1 MARSDRIRVHQ
12 IAKEM
17 GLSSKEIIDGL
28 KEMGIPAKSHMSS
41 ITQDE
46 YDKFIEYMKAKLEI
60 EKRKKEKKEKEK
72 AVKDKEKAEKEAVKA
87 KKEEKKPEKKEAS
100 GPEVKVKKPEAEKAV
115 EKPEKKPERKAVKE
129 KEKEKPSP
137 KAKKAQEK
145 KLEPKPEAEKKAS
158 VKPEDVKGVIEK
170 FEEKKEK
177 KEEKEERKII
187 EPVYIPIRTRK
198 PKRRK
203 KKRKEEIDIEELR
216 AAELKARVDFDA
228 GTIKLPESVSVRELA
243 FMLEEEEETI
253 QELLKSKGIPAT
265 LTQVLPYD
273 VAKMVCEEFGFEVV
287 PESDEAVPQEVE
299 KEDESKLVPRPP
311 VVTVMGHVD
320 HGKTTLLDYI
330 RNTNVA
336 AREAGGITQHI
347 GAYKVKLP
355 EGEITFIDTPGHHAF
370 TTMRA
375 RGARVTDIVVLVVAA
390 DDGVMPQTVE
400 AINHAKAAGVPIIVA
415 INKIDKPN
423 ANPDRVKQELAKHG
437 LVPEEWGGD
446 TIMVE
451 ISAKTGQNVDELLEM
466 ILLQAEMLELKA
478 NPDKPAKGT
487 VLESKLDP
495 KRGPVATLLVQDG
508 TLKVGDA
515 FVAGLHWGKVRA
527 MINELGERLKE
538 AGPST
543 PVEVLG
549 LSDVPLAGEPFF
561 VVENERKARE
571 ISEARKERA
580 KEIAAERPRLS
591 LEELMKKLAEGEA
604 KELRIVLK
612 ADVQGSLEAVREAI
626 EKLSTDEVS
635 VKVVHSGVGAIT
647 ETDVMLA
654 SASQAIIIG
663 FNVRPDSQAKKVA
676 ERENVEIRTY
686 RVIYELLEDVK
697 KAMAGLLEPEYEEV
711 VLGRAEVRQ
720 VFNVPKV
727 GRVAGCYVVDGKIT
741 RGANIRVIRD
751 GVIVHEGKLS
761 SLKRFKEDVKEVSAG
776 YECGMAIEGFQ
787 DIKEGDIIEAYEVR
801 EIQKEL

>member
-17 GLSSKEIIDGL
+17 GLSSKDIIDGL

-46 YDKFIEYMKAKLEI
+46 YDKFIEYIKAKLEI
-60 EKRKKEKKEKEK
+60 EKRKKEKE
-72 AVKDKEKAEKEAVKA
+72 
-87 KKEEKKPEKKEAS
+87 
-100 GPEVKVKKPEAEKAV
+100 KVKKEVEEAKK
-115 EKPEKKPERKAVKE
+115 EKPEKEPKKARKKVEKKAVSEPVKKEIEPKEVVEKPKREAVKE
-129 KEKEKPSP
+129 KPEETRPRKKEEVSTEEKVS
-137 KAKKAQEK
+137 
-145 KLEPKPEAEKKAS
+145 L
-158 VKPEDVKGVIEK
+158 KPEDVKGVIEK
-170 FEEKKEK
+170 FEEKE
-177 KEEKEERKII
+177 EEKEERTVI

-203 KKRKEEIDIEELR
+203 RKRKEEIDIEELR
-216 AAELKARVDFDA
+216 AAELRERVDFDA
-228 GTIKLPESVSVRELA
+228 GTIKLPESVSVKELA

-253 QELLKSKGIPAT
+253 QELLKSKGIPVT

-273 VAKMVCEEFGFEVV
+273 VAKMVCEEFGFEVIPESEEVV
-287 PESDEAVPQEVE
+287 PEEIEQ
-299 KEDESKLVPRPP
+299 EDEGKLVPRPP

-330 RNTNVA
+330 RKTNVA

-415 INKIDKPN
+415 INKIDKPD
-423 ANPDRVKQELAKHG
+423 ANPDRVKQELAKYG

-478 NPDKPAKGT
+478 NPEKPARGT

-508 TLKVGDA
+508 TLRVGDA

-580 KEIAAERPRLS
+580 KELAAERPRIS
-591 LEELMKKLAEGEA
+591 LEELMKKLAEGES

-612 ADVQGSLEAVREAI
+612 ADVQGSLEAVREAV
-626 EKLSTDEVS
+626 EKLSTDEVG

-676 ERENVEIRTY
+676 EREKVEIRTY
-686 RVIYELLEDVK
+686 RVIYELLDDVK

-711 VLGRAEVRQ
+711 ILGRAEVRQ

-727 GRVAGCYVVDGKIT
+727 GKVAGCYVVEGKIT
-741 RGANIRVIRD
+741 RNANIRVLRD
-751 GVIVHEGKLS
+751 GVIVHEGKLA
-761 SLKRFKEDVKEVSAG
+761 SLKRFKDDVKEVASG
-776 YECGMAIEGFQ
+776 YECGMSIEGFQ
-787 DIKEGDIIEAYEVR
+787 DIKEGDIIEAYEVK
-801 EIQKEL
+801 EIQREL

>member
-17 GLSSKEIIDGL
+17 GLSSKDVIDGL
-28 KEMGIPAKSHMSS
+28 KEMGISAKSHMSS

-46 YDKFIEYMKAKLEI
+46 YDRFIEYIRTKIEI
-60 EKRKKEKKEKEK
+60 ERRKREKEKKEKPKK
-72 AVKDKEKAEKEAVKA
+72 ARKIKERPVKEAVEKRP
-87 KKEEKKPEKKEAS
+87 KKQ
-100 GPEVKVKKPEAEKAV
+100 EVKEAEKAK
-115 EKPEKKPERKAVKE
+115 EKTEVKE
-129 KEKEKPSP
+129 
-137 KAKKAQEK
+137 
-145 KLEPKPEAEKKAS
+145 EPA
-158 VKPEDVKGVIEK
+158 VRPEDVKEVIEK
-170 FEEKKEK
+170 FEKKEIEQ
-177 KEEKEERKII
+177 KEESKII
-187 EPVYIPIRTRK
+187 EPVYIPIRSRR

-203 KKRKEEIDIEELR
+203 KKKREEIDIEELR
-216 AAELKARVDFDA
+216 AQELKERVDFDS
-228 GTIKLPESVSVRELA
+228 GTIRLPESVSVRELA
-243 FMLEEEEETI
+243 YMLEDDEEAI
-253 QELLKSKGIPAT
+253 QELLKSKGIAVS
-265 LTQVLPYD
+265 LTQILPYD
-273 VAKMVCEEFGFEVV
+273 VAKMVCEEYGFEVV
-287 PESDEAVPQEVE
+287 PESEEEVE
-299 KEDESKLVPRPP
+299 LEEKEEEGLLPRPP

-330 RNTNVA
+330 RKTNVA

-347 GAYKVKLP
+347 GAYKIKLD

-375 RGARVTDIVVLVVAA
+375 RGAQVTDIVVLVVAA

-415 INKIDKPN
+415 INKIDKPD
-423 ANPDRVKQELAKHG
+423 ANPERVKQELAKYG

-478 NPDKPAKGT
+478 NPNKKARGT

-508 TLKVGDA
+508 TLRVGDA
-515 FVAGLHWGKVRA
+515 IVAGLHWGKVRA
-527 MINELGERLKE
+527 MMNEWGERLKE

-561 VVENERKARE
+561 VVENEKKARE

-580 KEIAAERPRLS
+580 KELAAERPRLS
-591 LEELMKKLAEGEA
+591 LEELMKKLAEGET

-612 ADVQGSLEAVREAI
+612 ADVQGSLEAVRDAI
-626 EKLSTDEVS
+626 EKLSTDEVG
-635 VKVVHSGVGAIT
+635 VKVVHYGVGAIT

-654 SASQAIIIG
+654 SASGAIILG

-676 ERENVEIRTY
+676 EREKVEIRTY
-686 RVIYELLEDVK
+686 RVIYELLDDVK

-711 VLGRAEVRQ
+711 VIGRAEVRQ
-720 VFNVPKV
+720 VFSIPKV
-727 GRVAGCYVVDGKIT
+727 GKVAGCYVIDGKIT
-741 RGANIRVIRD
+741 RNAKIRVIRD
-751 GVIVHEGKLS
+751 GVIVYEGKLS
-761 SLKRFKEDVKEVSAG
+761 SLKRFKDDVKEVAAG
-776 YECGMAIEGFQ
+776 YECGMGIEGFQ
-787 DIKEGDIIEAYEVR
+787 DIKENDIIEAYEVK
-801 EIQKEL
+801 EIQREL